1 VIFFGPGGAMK
12 ARARRVPR
20 AVTTCA
26 IVLAL
31 STAALL
37 GGTADAASGGG
48 MVVKPPPGAAQPPPG
63 TGMGTQAAL
72 DDPRCDT
79 DERYGAYGRW
89 PEASI
94 GSGPACV
101 RPFEEGEDNG
111 GATSRG
117 VTEGSVKV
125 VVVLPSDERAKAQ
138 EATAPPRRRGDQ
150 SIGSWGDM
158 THDYLAAYL
167 PFYETWGRDLDVTLY
182 QSTGIDETAQR
193 ADATAILAEKP
204 FAVINF
210 DTYGLDTLVT
220 TIAQSK
226 TLVHSYAASPKET
239 IAQAPYRWG
248 GNDPD
253 AAAVN
258 AAELLGEQFSGKKA
272 EYAGDALQSTT
283 RKLGVVMIEDVID
296 QSLFEEVL
304 ADHGG
309 QKPAVYSTYVGSGG
323 ALGDPTTAQQEAP
336 VMVQRMKDAGVTTVV
351 LFTDRAMNA
360 ALMEQATAQD
370 WYPEWFMTGSG
381 YYDLAALAVGL
392 PEVQSE
398 HAFGISIFGPYFAF
412 PPEIDQL
419 IGADGAYNWFWGE
432 GNGTTSGVAGSG
444 VVWLMNGL
452 HHAGPNLTPKTFRQ
466 GLFAMPAEGGAKNDN
481 PLVGLTGY
489 GKTTGL
495 PYDAYI
501 PGPADFAPFW
511 MDPYQKA
518 ISPGVERE
526 VDHASWYI
534 DGGKR
539 YGIGDWPKKLPYFD
553 KSKAVYQLT
562 EYPASLP
569 TPTAAPVCAAGQ
581 CPSSGATITAGAPGN
596 RFTLDAS
603 LGSQAA
609 AS

>member
-1 VIFFGPGGAMK
+1 V
-12 ARARRVPR
+12 VV
-20 AVTTCA
+20 VTVVA
-26 IVLAL
+26 LAL
-31 STAALL
+31 SAATLL
-37 GGTADAASGGG
+37 GDSAGAAAGNDDEKV
-48 MVVKPPPGAAQPPPG
+48 VVKPPEG
-63 TGMGTQAAL
+63 TGTPPAGTGLGTRAAL
-72 DDPRCDT
+72 DDARCNT
-79 DERYGAYGRW
+79 DERYSTYGRW

-94 GSGPACV
+94 GAGPACV
-101 RPFEEGEDNG
+101 RPFADGEDNG

-117 VTEGSVKV
+117 VTADAITV

-150 SIGSWGDM
+150 SIGSWADM

-167 PFYETWGRDLDVTLY
+167 PFYETWGRDLDVILY

-220 TIAQSK
+220 TIAQAK

-258 AAELLGEQFSGKKA
+258 AAELLGKQFSGNKA
-272 EYAGDALQSTT
+272 EYAGEALQSTT

-304 ADHGG
+304 ADNGG
-309 QKPAVYSTYVGSGG
+309 KKPAVYSTYVGSGG
-323 ALGDPTTAQQEAP
+323 ALGDAATAQQEAP

-370 WYPEWFMTGSG
+370 WFPEWFMTGSG

-392 PEVQSE
+392 PEEQSE

-412 PPEIDQL
+412 PPEIDKI

-432 GNGTTSGVAGSG
+432 ANGTSSGVAGSG

-452 HHAGPNLTPKTFRQ
+452 HHAGPGLTPKTFRQ

-511 MDPYQKA
+511 MDPHQKA

-553 KSKAVYQLT
+553 KTKAVYELS

-569 TPTAAPVCAAGQ
+569 PPTAAPACAAGQ
-581 CPSSGATITAGAPGN
+581 CPSSGSTAIAPGAPGD

-603 LGSQAA
+603 LGSPA
-609 AS
+609 ASS